1 MINKTPK
8 TPKTFK
14 TPPRPPLRSRSAL
27 SLFLICCCVGL
38 GFPAAAAAEPDGTVR
53 EADRHFQRGVA
64 LYVEADYHGAL
75 VEFTRAYTL
84 APNGTVLF
92 NVGETQYQLRDYAAA
107 LATFQEYLVEAP
119 ANDAHRALAE
129 ANVKELRTRVG
140 RLRIVTVPAGAEIS
154 IDDRVIGQ
162 TPFEK
167 PIVVG
172 IGQLSVKA
180 TMPGRSP
187 VVRSVDVAAEDDVP
201 VTIELAALAPVAKS
215 ESSSQP
221 PVLVDRAPPAPID
234 TAAWRVAGW
243 VTTGVLAG
251 GAVVFG
257 LLARN
262 ESNDLKNARLTVYP
276 AMPGAFDT
284 LANRTKTLSIVADS
298 LAAAAIVVGGIT
310 LVSTVSA
317 HGETHSAG
325 VTVGLGSV
333 GLDLRF

>member
-1 MINKTPK
+1 MIKTSK
-8 TPKTFK
+8 TSK
-14 TPPRPPLRSRSAL
+14 TPPLPFLRGRSIL
-27 SLFLICCCVGL
+27 WVLWTCCCIGVA
-38 GFPAAAAAEPDGTVR
+38 FPAVAAAEPDGTVR

-92 NVGETQYQLRDYAAA
+92 NVGETQYQLRDYASA
-107 LATFQEYLVEAP
+107 LATFQEYIAEAP
-119 ANDAHRALAE
+119 ANDAHRSLAE
-129 ANVKELRTRVG
+129 ANVKELRARVG
-140 RLRIVTVPAGAEIS
+140 RLRIVTVPVGAEIS

-167 PIVVG
+167 PVVVG
-172 IGQLSVKA
+172 IGQLSVRA
-180 TMPGRSP
+180 TLPGRQS

-201 VTIELAALAPVAKS
+201 ITIELPVAPS
-215 ESSSQP
+215 PVANRAESSSQAP
-221 PVLVDRAPPAPID
+221 TLVDRAPHSPSD
-234 TAAWRVAGW
+234 AAEWRVAGW

-262 ESNDLKNARLTVYP
+262 ESNDLKKSRDTLYP
-276 AMPGAFDT
+276 AMPGAFDS
-284 LANRTKTLSIVADS
+284 LSNRTRTLSIVADS

-310 LVSTVSA
+310 LYSTVNA
-317 HGETHSAG
+317 HGEAHSAS
-325 VTVGLGSV
+325 VAVGLGSV